1 MDFELTD
8 EQRMFQKLA
17 RDFADREIEP
27 IADEIEKQGKIL
39 PSPQAMAEKMA
50 KVGLL
55 GIIIPEKYGGLG
67 QGFLTLILALEQI
80 HYPCSACTW
89 LMISQGLAEL
99 IENNGNEEQRKEYIP
114 QIVEGKVIPTGAF
127 TEPATGSD
135 TRMITTTAVLKDGDW
150 VLNGTK
156 RFATWGHLDGFGV
169 FYCKDGDGLSG
180 IIVPKNKPG
189 YTCSKQWGLL
199 GVRGLETVDVFL
211 RDMRVPEKNLLGKR
225 GKATDV
231 LMQMVGAG
239 RLEIAIRSVT
249 CGQRALDEAI
259 KYAKE
264 RTTMKGPIANMQGH
278 RWLLAEMA
286 CRVEA
291 SRWLTYRAA
300 FLREQRKPRA
310 DVMASMSKLFAGQA
324 GEWVASQSLQIHGAY
339 GYTTDYKIERIF
351 RAAKQSEIAEGVN
364 EVQRSAIG
372 GALVK
377 D

>member
-1 MDFELTD
+1 MDFELTE
-8 EQRMFQKLA
+8 EQKMFQKLA
-17 RDFADREIEP
+17 RDFAEREIEP
-27 IADEIEKQGKIL
+27 IADDIEREGKIL
-39 PSPQAMAEKMA
+39 PSPEGMAQKMA

-55 GIIIPEKYGGLG
+55 GIIIPEKYGGLE
-67 QGFLTLILALEQI
+67 QGFLSLVLATEQI
-80 HYPCSACTW
+80 HYPCTAVTW
-89 LMISQGLAEL
+89 LLAGQGLAEL
-99 IENNGNEEQRKEYIP
+99 IVHNGTEEQKKECVP
-114 QIVEGKVIPTGAF
+114 PIVEGKVIPSGAF

-135 TRMITTTAVLKDGDW
+135 PRLLTTTAVLEGGSW

-156 RFATWGHLDGFGV
+156 RFTTWGHLDGFGV
-169 FYCKDGDGLSG
+169 FYCKTDGTGLSG
-180 IIVPKNKPG
+180 MIVPKHVPG
-189 YTCSKQWGLL
+189 YTCSKPWGLL

-211 RDMRVPEKNLLGKR
+211 RDVRVPEKNLFGQR
-225 GKATDV
+225 GKAVSV
-231 LMQMVGAG
+231 LMEMVGAG
-239 RLEIAIRSVT
+239 RLEIAIRSVS

-264 RTTMKGPIANMQGH
+264 RTTFHGPIANMQGH

-286 CRVEA
+286 SRVEA
-291 SRWLTYRAA
+291 ARWLTYRAA
-300 FLREQRKPRA
+300 WLRERRKEGH
-310 DVMASMSKLFAGQA
+310 MASMAKLFAGQA

-372 GALVK
+372 AALVR